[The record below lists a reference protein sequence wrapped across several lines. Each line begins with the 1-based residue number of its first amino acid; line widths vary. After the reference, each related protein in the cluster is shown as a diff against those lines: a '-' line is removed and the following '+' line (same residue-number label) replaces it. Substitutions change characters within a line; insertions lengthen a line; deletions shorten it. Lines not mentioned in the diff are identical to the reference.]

1 VVTTVALLIGM
12 IAVNV
17 VQPGAG
23 MNVNPAQ
30 LNTSGL
36 VAIERTAPHE
46 TTSDFLLNIIP
57 SSAVDAFARGDMLQ
71 VLLFSVLFGIG
82 LSFIGATSRPILDV
96 IDRLSHV
103 LFAIVGVLMRFA
115 PIGAFGAMAF
125 AVARFGIGSLWPLAT
140 LMAVIYGASFLFIA
154 VVLGGICRLSGFSLW
169 KYLLYVKE
177 EIFIVLATTSSEAAL
192 PALIRKLEH
201 AGCTE
206 QVVGLVVPTGYSF
219 NSDGTCLCQVICA
232 IFIAQAMVLHLDLVN
247 QVTLVGVSMLTSK
260 GSAGVAGASFI
271 ALLATLTAFRQIPI
285 EGAAIILGVDRFISE
300 IRSVTNMIGNG
311 IATLVIAKWE
321 GERDDNRMHAALNL
335 VSPVPDESEEIA
347 AAALVPLPR
356 QAR

>member
-1 VVTTVALLIGM
+1 MGGRQNGNNCVRPGLRRVAFRRASAFMRLLRLLYVQVLLAIAAGIVLGTVAPDVAVAFKPLGDGFVHLIKMITPLLIFVTVVVGIAKMGDMKELGRVGLKALIYYFEVVTTVALLIGM
-12 IAVNV
+12 TAVNV
-17 VQPGAG
+17 VQSGAG
-23 MNVNPAQ
+23 MNINPAQ

-82 LSFIGATSRPILDV
+82 LSFIGATGRPILDV

-125 AVARFGIGSLWPLAT
+125 AVARFGIGSFML
-140 LMAVIYGASFLFIA
+140 VIYGASFLFIG

-206 QVVGLVVPTGYSF
+206 
-219 NSDGTCLCQVICA
+219 
-232 IFIAQAMVLHLDLVN
+232 
-247 QVTLVGVSMLTSK
+247 
-260 GSAGVAGASFI
+260 
-271 ALLATLTAFRQIPI
+271 
-285 EGAAIILGVDRFISE
+285 
-300 IRSVTNMIGNG
+300 
-311 IATLVIAKWE
+311 
-321 GERDDNRMHAALNL
+321 
-335 VSPVPDESEEIA
+335 
-347 AAALVPLPR
+347 
-356 QAR
+356 

>member
-1 VVTTVALLIGM
+1 MITPLLIFVTVVVGIAKMGDMKELGRVGLKALIYYFEVVTTVALLIGM

-17 VQPGAG
+17 VQSGAG
-23 MNVNPAQ
+23 MNINPAQ

-46 TTSDFLLNIIP
+46 TTLDFLLNIIP

-82 LSFIGATSRPILDV
+82 LSFIGATGRPILDV

-125 AVARFGIGSLWPLAT
+125 AVARFGIGSFML
-140 LMAVIYGASFLFIA
+140 VIYGASFLFIG

-206 QVVGLVVPTGYSF
+206 
-219 NSDGTCLCQVICA
+219 
-232 IFIAQAMVLHLDLVN
+232 
-247 QVTLVGVSMLTSK
+247 
-260 GSAGVAGASFI
+260 
-271 ALLATLTAFRQIPI
+271 
-285 EGAAIILGVDRFISE
+285 
-300 IRSVTNMIGNG
+300 
-311 IATLVIAKWE
+311 
-321 GERDDNRMHAALNL
+321 
-335 VSPVPDESEEIA
+335 
-347 AAALVPLPR
+347 
-356 QAR
+356 

>member
-1 VVTTVALLIGM
+1 MGGRQNGNNCVRPGLRRVAFRRASTFMRLLRLLYVQVLLAIAAGIVLGTVAPDVAVAFKPLGDEFVRLIKMITPLLIFVTVVVGIAKMGDMKELGRVGLKALIYFEVVTTVALLIGM

-46 TTSDFLLNIIP
+46 TTLDFLLNIIS

-82 LSFIGATSRPILDV
+82 LSFIGATGRPILDV

-125 AVARFGIGSLWPLAT
+125 AVARFGIGSFML
-140 LMAVIYGASFLFIA
+140 VIYGASFLFIG

-192 PALIRKLEH
+192 RALIRKLEH

-206 QVVGLVVPTGYSF
+206 
-219 NSDGTCLCQVICA
+219 
-232 IFIAQAMVLHLDLVN
+232 
-247 QVTLVGVSMLTSK
+247 
-260 GSAGVAGASFI
+260 
-271 ALLATLTAFRQIPI
+271 
-285 EGAAIILGVDRFISE
+285 
-300 IRSVTNMIGNG
+300 
-311 IATLVIAKWE
+311 
-321 GERDDNRMHAALNL
+321 
-335 VSPVPDESEEIA
+335 
-347 AAALVPLPR
+347 
-356 QAR
+356 